1 MLAAASAVVFLG
13 LVGAAIV
20 TSPGWDS
27 VRTTFFSLSQ
37 AKDSLPD
44 IARGFWVTIKL
55 FMTIEPIVLVAGLL
69 VALVR
74 ISRSPVMFPLRALS
88 VAFVDLFRGVPT
100 LLLVFL
106 VGFGLPAL
114 QLQGIPNS
122 AFWLGVI
129 ALSLSYTAYVAEV
142 IRAGIASVHPAQRAA
157 ARSLGLSDN
166 QTMRSVVLPQAFRN
180 VAPPLLNDFIS
191 LQKDTALVA
200 SLGLV
205 PAEALR
211 EAYIDTTLTF
221 NYTPLVV
228 AACFY
233 IALTIPLARI
243 TDYLG
248 YKAIERQFS
257 FAGGQR

>member
-1 MLAAASAVVFLG
+1 
-13 LVGAAIV
+13 
-20 TSPGWDS
+20 
-27 VRTTFFSLSQ
+27 
-37 AKDSLPD
+37 
-44 IARGFWVTIKL
+44 VTIKL
-55 FMTIEPIVLVAGLL
+55 FMVIEPVVLAVGLAI
-69 VALVR
+69 ALVR
-74 ISRSPVMFPLRALS
+74 NTRSPVMFPLRA
-88 VAFVDLFRGVPT
+88 VAVVYVDLFRGVPT

-114 QLQGIPNS
+114 RLQGVPTS

-142 IRAGIASVHPAQRAA
+142 IRAGVASVHPNQRAA
-157 ARSLGLSDN
+157 ARSLGLSDG
-166 QTMRSVVLPQAFRN
+166 QAMRSVVLPQALRN
-180 VAPPLLNDFIS
+180 VAPPLLNDFVS

-200 SLGLV
+200 SLGIV

-233 IALTIPLARI
+233 IALTIPLARL
-243 TDYLG
+243 TDYIGNRAL
-248 YKAIERQFS
+248 ARQFS
-257 FAGGQR
+257 LAGGRP

>member
-1 MLAAASAVVFLG
+1 VT
-13 LVGAAIV
+13 LVV
-20 TSPGWDS
+20 TSPGWDR
-27 VRTTFFSLSQ
+27 VKETFFDWDE
-37 AKDSLPD
+37 AKDSFPD

-55 FMTIEPIVLVAGLL
+55 FMTIEPIVLVVGLL
-69 VALVR
+69 LALVR
-74 ISRSPVMFPLRALS
+74 NTRSAVMFPLRALA
-88 VAFVDLFRGVPT
+88 VVYVDLFRGIPT

-106 VGFGLPAL
+106 VGFGIPAL
-114 QLQGIPNS
+114 GLQGTPTS

-129 ALSLSYTAYVAEV
+129 ALALSYSAYVAEV
-142 IRAGIASVHPAQRAA
+142 IRAGIASVHPSQRAA
-157 ARSLGLSDN
+157 ARSLGLSN
-166 QTMRSVVLPQAFRN
+166 GQTMRTVVLPQAFRN
-180 VAPPLLNDFIS
+180 VAPPLLNDFVS

-211 EAYIDTTLTF
+211 EAYVATTFNF

-233 IALTIPLARI
+233 IVLTIPLARL

-248 YKAIERQFS
+248 LRAIRRQFA
-257 FAGGQR
+257 AGQT

>member
-1 MLAAASAVVFLG
+1 LLAATSTVVFLIA
-13 LVGAAIV
+13 VGAAIV

-27 VRTTFFSLSQ
+27 VRTTFFSWDQ
-37 AKDSLPD
+37 ARDSYSD

-55 FMTIEPIVLVAGLL
+55 FMTIEPIVLVAGLA

-74 ISRSPVMFPLRALS
+74 ISRSPVMFPLRALA
-88 VAFVDLFRGVPT
+88 VAYVDLFRGVPT

-114 QLQGIPNS
+114 RLTGVPKS

-142 IRAGIASVHPAQRAA
+142 IRAGIASVHPSQRAA
-157 ARSLGLSDN
+157 AQSLGLSDG

-211 EAYIDTTLTF
+211 EAYIDTTTTF

-233 IALTIPLARI
+233 IALTIPMARI